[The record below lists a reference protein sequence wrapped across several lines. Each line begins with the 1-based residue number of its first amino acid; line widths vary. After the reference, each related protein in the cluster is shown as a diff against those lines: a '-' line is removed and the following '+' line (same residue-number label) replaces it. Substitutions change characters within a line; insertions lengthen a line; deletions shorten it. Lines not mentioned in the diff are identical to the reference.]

1 MGDKTQN
8 YFQIDQF
15 LQVMVQELMLNHH
28 HLHQLLQYMIRHS
41 QGNQALRVGDR

>member
-1 MGDKTQN
+1 MGDKTRN

-15 LQVMVQELMLNHH
+15 LQMAKEELMLNHH

-41 QGNQALRVGDR
+41 QDNQALRVGDH